1 MYRNGCVYYL
11 WIKHCR
17 WCYGHG
23 QEFTANNLIKGS
35 VSGRWAT
42 KLDHYPV
49 EQKLLCGCVSCELI
63 SVSIV
68 KWCYIATEAMFGHSL
83 NNTDHGVAVD
93 FKITFTGWLQRDGH
107 HSLIQITISRMK
119 LRKKKYAPHN
129 GCWTH
134 LAGGEGRSL
143 DAVVSLSQ

>member
-1 MYRNGCVYYL
+1 MAVFITCELNTAGDAMGTVRSLRPITWLRVQFQGVEPQN
-11 WIKHCR
+11 WIITPWSR
-17 WCYGHG
+17 SCYV
-23 QEFTANNLIKGS
+23 A
-35 VSGRWAT
+35 
-42 KLDHYPV
+42 
-49 EQKLLCGCVSCELI
+49 VSCELI